1 MNVVDYL
8 LDNGIADDQVAL
20 LTLGADHSYGQLRHA
35 IGVVASHLVSVGAK
49 KGDRVLLMAENSFF
63 WVVSY
68 LGVLRAGCTVV
79 PIAPAVKSA
88 ELEYVITSCMVK
100 FGFVHGR
107 ISREQLAYFP
117 PGSRIV
123 LEELNGNLGAAE
135 RELVHF
141 RDLLESHRVENLSFP
156 PIHDETDVAAIMFTS
171 GSTNRPRGVIVS
183 HLNIIA
189 NTSSIVEYLALTP
202 NDRIMV
208 VLPFYY
214 CFGTSLLHTHL
225 RAGGSLV
232 IDTRFMFPDKVL
244 VRMQETKCSGF
255 AGVPS
260 HYQLLLRK
268 SNLKKMQFPALRYV
282 QQAGGKL
289 SDSLIQELREAI
301 PAVKLFVMYGQTE
314 ATARLSYLPP
324 ELLDRKA
331 GSIGRGIPGTRLRV
345 LDKSGA
351 PVMVGEIGEIVAEG
365 KNITLGYW
373 NAQDETDLTFRN
385 GRLHTGD
392 LAKVDDD
399 GYIFVVDRSKDILK
413 CGGKRY
419 SCKEVEEM
427 LMEFDGLVEA
437 AVIGIPDELLGEA
450 VKAFV
455 VPQQKD
461 ERLVDR
467 LHSFCLQRLPAPLIP
482 KQIVVLDEI
491 PKNTA
496 GKIMKPA
503 LRSMN

>member
-1 MNVVDYL
+1 V
-8 LDNGIADDQVAL
+8 Q
-20 LTLGADHSYGQLRHA
+20 
-35 IGVVASHLVSVGAK
+35 
-49 KGDRVLLMAENSFF
+49 
-63 WVVSY
+63 
-68 LGVLRAGCTVV
+68 
-79 PIAPAVKSA
+79 PIAS
-88 ELEYVITSCMVK
+88 LY
-100 FGFVHGR
+100 
-107 ISREQLAYFP
+107 ISET
-117 PGSRIV
+117 
-123 LEELNGNLGAAE
+123 
-135 RELVHF
+135 
-141 RDLLESHRVENLSFP
+141 SFP

-171 GSTNRPRGVIVS
+171 GSTNRPRGVMVS

-189 NTSSIVEYLALTP
+189 NTSSIVEYLALTS
-202 NDRIMV
+202 NERIMV

-225 RAGGSLV
+225 RTGGALV

-289 SDSLIQELREAI
+289 ADSLIQELREAI
-301 PAVKLFVMYGQTE
+301 PAVQIYVMYGQTE

-331 GSIGRGIPGTRLRV
+331 GSIGKGIPGTRLRV
-345 LDKSGA
+345 LDEGGA
-351 PVMVGEIGEIVAEG
+351 PVKVGEVGEIVAEG

-437 AVIGIPDELLGEA
+437 AVIGVPDELLGEA

-455 VPQQKD
+455 VPQHKD

-467 LHSFCLQRLPAPLIP
+467 LHNFCLQRLPAPLIP

-503 LRSMN
+503 LRLMN